1 MTRFSLPEIEDDYN
15 SSDESEAEIEMSK
28 DNDSD

>member
-15 SSDESEAEIEMSK
+15 SSDESEVEIEMSK